1 MVVTTIIIMAGAA
14 AAAKFPSVLAVL
26 GAFTVYLWLLSS
38 RAHRVQFTDAESEAH
53 EGEVFAC
60 ICTLH

>member
-1 MVVTTIIIMAGAA
+1 MAGAA

-38 RAHRVQFTDAESEAH
+38 RAHRVQFTDTESEAH